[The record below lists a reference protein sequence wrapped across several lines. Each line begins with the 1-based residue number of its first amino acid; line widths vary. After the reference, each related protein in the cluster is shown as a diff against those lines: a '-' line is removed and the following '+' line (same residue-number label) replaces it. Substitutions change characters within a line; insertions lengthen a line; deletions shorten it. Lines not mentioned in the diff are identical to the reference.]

1 MNQTSTRLEQAA
13 ATSEAMITAL
23 GIHVAIQGMRQDLT
37 NEQTPPEVASEIM
50 ATMLESTAVSLGA
63 LGTVG
68 EA

>member
-1 MNQTSTRLEQAA
+1 MNQTRLEQAA

-37 NEQTPPEVASEIM
+37 DAQSPPEVARVIL
-50 ATMLESTAVSLGA
+50 ATMLESTAVSLGI